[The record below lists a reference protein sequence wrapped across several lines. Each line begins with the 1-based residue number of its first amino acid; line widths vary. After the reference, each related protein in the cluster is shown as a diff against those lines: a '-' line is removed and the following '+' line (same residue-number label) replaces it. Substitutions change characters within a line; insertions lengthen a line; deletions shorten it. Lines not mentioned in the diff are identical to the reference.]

1 MLQASVSSV
10 AWGPQDSL
18 NRANPSFLGLAKGDE
33 AWVEVGEIPGGLP
46 ASGWSYLPILHR
58 AGMELEEA
66 SGGQMDTLAFLGM
79 ASESLLD
86 VISL

>member
-1 MLQASVSSV
+1 MLGPCLRTSSSTMLQASVSSV

-46 ASGWSYLPILHR
+46 ASGWSRRNPGTTPATSLSYT
-58 AGMELEEA
+58 G
-66 SGGQMDTLAFLGM
+66 LGW
-79 ASESLLD
+79 S
-86 VISL
+86 